1 MKHQANLCIL
11 SSALFILSFGSDS
24 IDAATDSLS
33 DSTEPAKE
41 TVLRAEN
48 TIDTAVAIA
57 EHRWLLT
64 KVQDHTGKQ
73 IEVTPHP
80 SHEFSVSFID
90 RPVGYGVFSGK
101 NACNTFSGDGYEL
114 QDGILVTPRP
124 FSTPT
129 GCFLDAEME
138 LVQTIFGNIL
148 FSSISMVAINN
159 AGDELTL
166 TSETKEILFFE
177 AEPE

>member
-1 MKHQANLCIL
+1 MKQQAKLCIL
-11 SSALFILSFGSDS
+11 SSVFFILSFSHGS
-24 IDAATDSLS
+24 IAATDSLS
-33 DSTEPAKE
+33 ESTEPAKE
-41 TVLRAEN
+41 TVLPDEN
-48 TIDTAVAIA
+48 TIDTAVAIL
-57 EHRWLLT
+57 EHRWLLK
-64 KVQDHTGKQ
+64 KVQDHTGNQ

-80 SHEFSVSFID
+80 SHRFTVSFID
-90 RPVGYGVFSGK
+90 RPVGYGVFSGT
-101 NACNTFSGDGYEL
+101 NACNAFSGDGYEL
-114 QDGILVTPRP
+114 QDGILVTSRP